1 MPKYIPVKCTWRD
14 KWNEI
19 VIVSLLHVHW
29 MHTHYNV
36 LHVHWMHTLYTF
48 IQVQVHCM
56 IINQKLH
63 YNNNNG

>member
-29 MHTHYNV
+29 MHTHYYMYTECI
-36 LHVHWMHTLYTF
+36 HCTHLYKYKF
-48 IQVQVHCM
+48 I
-56 IINQKLH
+56 
-63 YNNNNG
+63 GW